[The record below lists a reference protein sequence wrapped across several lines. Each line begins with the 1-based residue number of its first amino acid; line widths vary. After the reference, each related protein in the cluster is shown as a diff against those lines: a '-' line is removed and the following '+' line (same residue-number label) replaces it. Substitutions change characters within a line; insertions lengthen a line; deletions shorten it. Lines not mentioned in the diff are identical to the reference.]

1 MASADAPGR
10 QVTGVEVPGG
20 SLAIEVFSSAAE
32 PVLAIHGLSSQRR
45 LWNWLIAE
53 AMTAEAVS

>member
-20 SLAIEVFSSAAE
+20 SLAVEVSSSA
-32 PVLAIHGLSSQRR
+32 G
-45 LWNWLIAE
+45 LIAE
-53 AMTAEAVS
+53 AMTAEALS